1 MTKEI
6 VLSVRKLKLKYKV
19 ETTENKYSFSEET
32 IIKYSLFKGREIT
45 KEELDLILAEEI
57 QFALMNKAINY
68 LSYQARSVSEVRKYL
83 IEKEATES
91 IADVIIEKIS
101 NLGYLNDEALVK
113 SLLDYVIRSKKGPR
127 ILEQKLT
134 QKEIDEDLIN
144 STIRK
149 YSEELEEEVVA
160 DLLESLL
167 PRYKTYPKK
176 KQKMLVYQKLLRDGF
191 SSEVINNYLNRANFI
206 DESDEE
212 LLHDIKKLLNRYEEV
227 DYKTRSKVINKLM
240 NKGYEYSKIMECI
253 NKVE

>member
-101 NLGYLNDEALVK
+101 NLGYLNDEALAK

>member
-45 KEELDLILAEEI
+45 KEELELILAEED
-57 QFALMNKAINY
+57 QNSLMNKAINY

-91 IADVIIEKIS
+91 IADIILEKIS
-101 NLGYLNDEALVK
+101 DLGYLNDEALAK
-113 SLLDYVIRSKKGPR
+113 SLLDYVVRSKKGPR

-134 QKEIDEDLIN
+134 QKEIDEDLIR
-144 STIRK
+144 STLNK

-160 DLLESLL
+160 DLLESIL

-212 LLHDIKKLLNRYEEV
+212 LEYDLKKLLNRYEEV
-227 DYKTRSKVINKLM
+227 DYKTRSVVINKLM
-240 NKGYEYSKIMECI
+240 NKGYEYSKIIECI